1 MRNPFLAGAA
11 VVLTAAALAACGSSA
26 DGNGPEAAG
35 AQRPAADHVKFA

>member
-26 DGNGPEAAG
+26 DGNGPE
-35 AQRPAADHVKFA
+35 PVHVQGSARRQGRR